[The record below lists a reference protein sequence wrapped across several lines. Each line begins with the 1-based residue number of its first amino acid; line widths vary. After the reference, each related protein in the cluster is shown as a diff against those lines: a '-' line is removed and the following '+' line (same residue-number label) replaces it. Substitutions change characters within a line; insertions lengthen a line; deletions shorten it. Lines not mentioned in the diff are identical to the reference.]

1 MKSSRSPFNAASTD
15 LSSGRKSSWEP
26 GPSAIAAI
34 TGFGFAS
41 GYLQQ
46 FVAPAVPLAPW
57 GDQVMWLQN
66 GIRILGGQ
74 LPYRDY
80 FQLTTPGCDLFYAAL
95 VGIFGARAWIP
106 DLTMAVLGAGVVL
119 VITLISKRVLTGA
132 AVFLPALLFL
142 GFALP
147 SSLYATHHWFSTLG
161 VLAAVLVLLDRVDIK
176 RAALAGTFCGMA
188 GCFTQTKAAIAAVA
202 VIAFL
207 FLRSDARHSA
217 ARRAWRECAA
227 FCAGFAVALLAVN
240 AYFIRAAGLSNFLFW
255 TVVFPVRYFSA
266 AKPFNTL
273 HAYGMDLGRD
283 MGLTHIVGFLFVH
296 AVVPLIFLVFF
307 ALLVWRKRPFA
318 HRDSLLLIALA
329 GFASFLAIA
338 PAPAPLRIFTVSPL
352 ALILLVCLAAEFP
365 LARLGLGISTVA
377 AILLAILIPLRF
389 QTHWHGLLETPTGR
403 VAVIDRNRF
412 DEITWAAENTHA
424 GEFFFGNSPICFTL
438 GLQNPT
444 PLNFTTPDDFTRPS
458 HVVGLVQALDVN
470 RVPLL
475 LLLPGGY
482 LPRPADHATDH
493 MQPFRDYLFKHY
505 EIGKRFATGDEAWVR
520 IQIQPGASG
529 GAASSLAAHD
539 EARAAQPAR

>member
-1 MKSSRSPFNAASTD
+1 MKSIRFPPHAPQGASD
-15 LSSGRKSSWEP
+15 LSKQSTWTQRP
-26 GPSAIAAI
+26 AAVVAI
-34 TGFGFAS
+34 TACGFAS

-119 VITLISKRVLTGA
+119 VITLISRRVLTGA

-176 RAALAGTFCGMA
+176 RAALAGTFCGIA

-207 FLRSDARHSA
+207 FFRSDARHGAS
-217 ARRAWRECAA
+217 RRAWRECAA
-227 FCAGFAVALLAVN
+227 FCAAFAVVLLAVN
-240 AYFIRAAGLSNFLFW
+240 AYFIRAAGFSNFLFW

-273 HAYGMDLGRD
+273 HAYGMNFGRE
-283 MGLTHIVGFLFVH
+283 MGITHIAGFLFVH
-296 AVVPLIFLVFF
+296 AVVPLIFVIYFMS
-307 ALLVWRKRPFA
+307 LLWRKVSPPNREQ
-318 HRDSLLLIALA
+318 LLLIAFTGSAL
-329 GFASFLAIA
+329 FLAIA
-338 PAPAPLRIFTVSPL
+338 PAPSPLRIFTVAPL
-352 ALILLVCLAAEFP
+352 ALVLLVCMATEFSIG
-365 LARLGLGISTVA
+365 RA
-377 AILLAILIPLRF
+377 AIGAAAAAAALLAIFIPLRF
-389 QTHWHGLLETPTGR
+389 QAHWHGFLNTPTGR

-412 DEITWAAENTHA
+412 DEMTWAAKNTYA
-424 GEFFFGNSPICFTL
+424 GEFFYGNPPICFTL

-458 HVVGLVQALDVN
+458 HVAGLVQQLDAH

-482 LPRPADHATDH
+482 LPRANDDATDH
-493 MQPFRDYLFKHY
+493 MQPFRDYLFKNY
-505 EIGKRFATGDEAWVR
+505 ALEKRFPTGDEAWVR
-520 IQIQPGASG
+520 LETPPKGEAPASAKSTG
-529 GAASSLAAHD
+529 PA
-539 EARAAQPAR
+539 EAPSEQPAQ